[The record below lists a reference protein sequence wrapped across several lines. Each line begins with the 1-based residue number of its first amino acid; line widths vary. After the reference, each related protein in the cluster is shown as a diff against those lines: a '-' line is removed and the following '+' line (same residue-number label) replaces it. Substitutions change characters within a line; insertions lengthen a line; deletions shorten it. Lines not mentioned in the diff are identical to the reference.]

1 MSDLINKVDNLE
13 IELDDNTILSNLFG
27 VNDSNLQIIEKIN
40 DVSIQYRGNK
50 IKISGNKGY
59 PAPNRNWEAGTIKL
73 DFTDDLNTRRRAD
86 HLKEWENN
94 VSIMFSKKN
103 LNKMRVA
110 YGNKFVQQLEN
121 MLERMRTGKNRTGQ
135 NEIIWSAQGHPK
147 GLLNVVLQRV
157 DGRF

>member
-1 MSDLINKVDNLE
+1 MDIPGIPKQDVADMVNYVKSDLNMVAYAEGL
-13 IELDDNTILSNLFG
+13 
-27 VNDSNLQIIEKIN
+27 
-40 DVSIQYRGNK
+40 

-121 MLERMRTGKNRTGQ
+121 LWQTILTGMITICLTQLKRLLIKSNIGKISYIYLIQ
-135 NEIIWSAQGHPK
+135 IILK
-147 GLLNVVLQRV
+147 
-157 DGRF
+157 